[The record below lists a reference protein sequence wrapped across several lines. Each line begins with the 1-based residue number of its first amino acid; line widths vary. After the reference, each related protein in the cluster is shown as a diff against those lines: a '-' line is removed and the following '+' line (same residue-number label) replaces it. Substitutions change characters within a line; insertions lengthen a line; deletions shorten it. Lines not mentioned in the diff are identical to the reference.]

1 MTESIGKLLKIAHTS
16 LMRDLDA
23 IAQPHGLTA
32 VQMTIID
39 YLSNA
44 SRVTTQHDVEQEF
57 NIQGS
62 TVTVMLDRMA
72 NKNLITRQ
80 KSTKDK
86 RINEIHLTTRGFE
99 VSDIIKGYIAE
110 HDSRMLAPFTDAEQT
125 VILQFLKM
133 VGQSVTQKEK

>member
-1 MTESIGKLLKIAHTS
+1 
-16 LMRDLDA
+16 
-23 IAQPHGLTA
+23 
-32 VQMTIID
+32 MTIID

-44 SRVTTQHDVEQEF
+44 SRVTTQHDIEQEF

-86 RINEIHLTTRGFE
+86 RINEIHLTARGFE